1 MNNEKKISI
10 GLLAIGLIFILA
22 RTFLTDHGMGR
33 AYVKVETVKPSKNII
48 DDSGF
53 NISEPYKDKN
63 GNEIQW
69 QKYDKATQADYYR
82 AEIENPNQ
90 EKIQFSLSNTLGI
103 WVAALFTLFILSFL
117 YKDNPLYKVAESV
130 VVGVSAGYWMVVGFW
145 TTIIPNLVGKLH
157 PNLMKNW
164 ALPGLEQEPDFVYL
178 IPLIMGL
185 MLIWRLAPKGA
196 WISRWPLAFIVGT
209 TAGMRLISFIHA
221 DFLSQIRNSIVP
233 LFVISP
239 NTGFD
244 FWDSLKNIIIVIGVL
259 CTIIYFF
266 FSFEHKGF
274 VGKTARVGIWFLM
287 ITFGAAFGYTVMG
300 RIALLAIR
308 IEFLLNDWLWL
319 IDPSN
324 TRYIM

>member
-1 MNNEKKISI
+1 M
-10 GLLAIGLIFILA
+10 
-22 RTFLTDHGMGR
+22 
-33 AYVKVETVKPSKNII
+33 
-48 DDSGF
+48 
-53 NISEPYKDKN
+53 
-63 GNEIQW
+63 
-69 QKYDKATQADYYR
+69 
-82 AEIENPNQ
+82 
-90 EKIQFSLSNTLGI
+90 
-103 WVAALFTLFILSFL
+103 
-117 YKDNPLYKVAESV
+117 
-130 VVGVSAGYWMVVGFW
+130 
-145 TTIIPNLVGKLH
+145 
-157 PNLMKNW
+157 
-164 ALPGLEQEPDFVYL
+164 
-178 IPLIMGL
+178 
-185 MLIWRLAPKGA
+185 
-196 WISRWPLAFIVGT
+196 
-209 TAGMRLISFIHA
+209 
-221 DFLSQIRNSIVP
+221 SQIRNSIVP

-239 NTGFD
+239 TTGFD